1 MILGEVAKDVSE
13 SAAAQNCPGG
23 LATQAGWGGRFGGNR
38 REAGEQW
45 VETGIWRACTGVLLF
60 VKGGIPSFR
69 LSRKKRVVKGDL
81 GKILRHFT
89 STGRKGNIGSW
100 GESEDLGERVGNDW
114 APSGQAVLR
123 GGPRSGAE
131 FQAPHPSPAGPD
143 RAWLTS
149 FFPKRVS
156 GGWGGSPLCPHSRD
170 LQEGRCDL

>member
-1 MILGEVAKDVSE
+1 MILGEVVKDVSE

-100 GESEDLGERVGNDW
+100 GESEDLGERVGNDGTLG
-114 APSGQAVLR
+114 ASCAQRRASLR
-123 GGPRSGAE
+123 S
-131 FQAPHPSPAGPD
+131 
-143 RAWLTS
+143 
-149 FFPKRVS
+149 
-156 GGWGGSPLCPHSRD
+156 
-170 LQEGRCDL
+170 